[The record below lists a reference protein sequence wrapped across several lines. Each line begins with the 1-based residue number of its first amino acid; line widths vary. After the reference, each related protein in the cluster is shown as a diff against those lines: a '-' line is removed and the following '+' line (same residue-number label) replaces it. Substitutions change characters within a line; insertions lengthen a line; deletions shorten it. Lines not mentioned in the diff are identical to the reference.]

1 MVVEEAG
8 RATQNSELSIQHFP
22 SDSWLLTPVDCT
34 GGALQTSASY
44 MMGIDVGTTGT
55 RAVVVRPDGH
65 VMGATTADHQPMRMP
80 KPGWAEQDPED
91 WWQATILAVRG
102 ALKQSQVQGGDV
114 AAVGLSGQMHGV
126 VCLDKA
132 NVVLRPALLWCDQRS
147 QAQCDWI
154 TSKVGAD
161 RVIKLVSNPALT
173 GFSAPKLLWVRDNEP
188 ATYERTAHF
197 LLPKDYVR
205 FRLTGEF
212 ATEVSDASGTLLFDV
227 AHRRWSKELIEALD
241 INPQVLPRAF
251 ESPEVTGQLTAE
263 TALLTGLKA
272 GTPVVGGGGDQAASA
287 VGNGIVLPG
296 LTSATVGTSGVI
308 FAYTGVPN
316 LDPQGR
322 IHTFCHAVPGKWHV
336 MGVTQGAGL
345 SLRWFREQLGASEAW
360 YAHET
365 GEDVYN
371 LIIREAERVPAGSN
385 GLLFLPYLM
394 GERTPHLDA
403 QARGMWFGLTAAHT
417 RAHLIRAI
425 LEGVAFS
432 LRDSLEIF
440 KELEIPVEQIRASG
454 GGSRSF
460 FWRQIQADIYGKEV
474 VTLQES
480 EGSAFGAALLAGVGG
495 GIYSSV
501 EESTREALQVR
512 ECLSPIDENVRLY
525 DRQYEVYTQLYP
537 AVQELIHRLAALA

>member
-1 MVVEEAG
+1 
-8 RATQNSELSIQHFP
+8 
-22 SDSWLLTPVDCT
+22 
-34 GGALQTSASY
+34 
-44 MMGIDVGTTGT
+44 MMGIDVGTSGT
-55 RAVVVRPDGH
+55 RAVIVRPDGH
-65 VMGATTADHQPMRMP
+65 VMGATTADHEPMRMP

-102 ALKQSQVQGGDV
+102 ALRQARLQGGDI
-114 AAVGLSGQMHGV
+114 AAIGLSGQMHGV

-132 NVVLRPALLWCDQRS
+132 NGVLRPALLWCDQRS

-154 TSKVGAD
+154 TSRVGAD
-161 RVIKLVSNPALT
+161 RLIELVSNPALT

-188 ATYERTAHF
+188 ATFERIAHF

-212 ATEVSDASGTLLFDV
+212 ASEVSDASGTLLFDV
-227 AHRRWSKELIEALD
+227 THRRWSKELIEALD
-241 INPQVLPRAF
+241 IDPQVLPRTF
-251 ESPEVTGQLTAE
+251 ESPEVTGQVSAE

-272 GTPVVGGGGDQAASA
+272 RTPVVGGGSDQAASA

-296 LTSATVGTSGVI
+296 LTSATLGTSGVI
-308 FAYTGVPN
+308 FAYTGVPK

-345 SLRWFREQLGASEAW
+345 SLRWFREQFGASEAW
-360 YAHET
+360 YARET
-365 GEDVYN
+365 GEDVYK
-371 LIIREAERVPAGSN
+371 LIVREAEKAPVGSN

-403 QARGMWFGLTAAHT
+403 RARGMWFGLTAAHT

-460 FWRQIQADIYGKEV
+460 FWRQIQSDIYAKEV
-474 VTLQES
+474 VMLRES
-480 EGSAFGAALLAGVGG
+480 EGSAFGAALLAGLAG

-501 EESTREALQVR
+501 EESAREALQVR
-512 ECLSPIDENVRLY
+512 ECLSPIKENVRLY
-525 DRQYEVYTQLYP
+525 DRQYEIYRQLYP
-537 AVQELIHRLAALA
+537 AVRELVYQLAAAADSEPRFCGT

>member
-1 MVVEEAG
+1 
-8 RATQNSELSIQHFP
+8 
-22 SDSWLLTPVDCT
+22 
-34 GGALQTSASY
+34 
-44 MMGIDVGTTGT
+44 MGIDVGTTGT
-55 RAVVVRPDGH
+55 RAVIGRRDGH
-65 VMGATTADHQPMRMP
+65 VMGAKTADHQPMRML

-102 ALKQSQVQGGDV
+102 ALKQAQLQGSDI
-114 AAVGLSGQMHGV
+114 AALGLSGQMHGV

-154 TSKVGAD
+154 TAKVGAE
-161 RVIKLVSNPALT
+161 RLIKLASNPALT

-188 ATYERTAHF
+188 ATYERTTRF

-227 AHRRWSKELIEALD
+227 THRRWSKELLEALHID
-241 INPQVLPRAF
+241 PQLLPRAY
-251 ESPEVTGQLTAE
+251 ESPEVTGQVTTE
-263 TALLTGLKA
+263 TALLTGLKT

-296 LTSATVGTSGVI
+296 LTSATLGTSGVI
-308 FAYTGVPN
+308 FGYTDAPK

-345 SLRWFREQLGASEAW
+345 SLHWFREQLGASEAW
-360 YAHET
+360 YARET
-365 GEDVYN
+365 GEDVYD
-371 LIIREAERVPAGSN
+371 LIIREAERIPPGSN

-417 RAHLIRAI
+417 RGHLIRAI

-440 KELEIPVEQIRASG
+440 RELKIPIEQIRASG

-474 VTLQES
+474 VTLRES
-480 EGSAFGAALLAGVGG
+480 EGSAFGAALLAGVGS

-501 EESTREALQVR
+501 EESARETLQVR
-512 ECLSPIDENVRLY
+512 ECLAPMKENVPFY
-525 DRQYEVYTQLYP
+525 DRQYEIYRRLYP
-537 AVQELIHRLAALA
+537 AVKELVHALAAVGN